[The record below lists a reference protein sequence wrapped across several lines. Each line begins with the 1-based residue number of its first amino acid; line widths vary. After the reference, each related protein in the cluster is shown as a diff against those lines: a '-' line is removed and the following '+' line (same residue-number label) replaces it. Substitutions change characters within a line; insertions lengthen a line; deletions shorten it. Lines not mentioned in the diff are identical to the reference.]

1 MEIERSKQQTN
12 KVYSFLLISGI
23 VLIALNLRPAI
34 TSVGPI
40 IGSIQADVGL
50 SSSSAGLL
58 TSLPVIAFAIMSP
71 LAPSLANRLSNE
83 WAMLIGLLMLFIG
96 ISIRSNSIVILLFS
110 GTLLVGLGIAVLN
123 VLLPSFIKD
132 KFPHKIGLMTSLYTT
147 AMGVIAAAASG
158 LSVPIADG
166 LNLGWKVALFIWGI
180 PTLLALFNIFY
191 LARKGNSDQHMERK
205 FIRTNKK
212 MWKSPLAWQVAIFM
226 GTQSFLFYS
235 TISWLPTI
243 LNDQGVSMATAGW
256 MLSFT
261 QFIGLPASFLVPVI
275 AEKFRN
281 QQGVVIS
288 IIISSFLGY
297 GGLLLGTT
305 TTMMVISCTFIG
317 FTLAGAFSLA
327 LTLIGLRARTAIEA
341 AELSGMAQTLGYL
354 LAATGPL
361 LIGFLNDISN
371 GWTLPL
377 IVILIDSVIVLI
389 FGLGA
394 GRNKYV

>member
-1 MEIERSKQQTN
+1 M
-12 KVYSFLLISGI
+12 
-23 VLIALNLRPAI
+23 
-34 TSVGPI
+34 
-40 IGSIQADVGL
+40 QADVGL